1 MADSCIENTRVMGGW
16 SQVLL
21 SKIMSIKE
29 ADDYSIIMCENLLT
43 CGLATRY
50 DRCVTAT
57 F

>member
-1 MADSCIENTRVMGGW
+1 MGGW

-21 SKIMSIKE
+21 SKIMSVKE
-29 ADDYSIIMCENLLT
+29 ADDYSIIMCEKLLT

-50 DRCVTAT
+50 DSCVTAT